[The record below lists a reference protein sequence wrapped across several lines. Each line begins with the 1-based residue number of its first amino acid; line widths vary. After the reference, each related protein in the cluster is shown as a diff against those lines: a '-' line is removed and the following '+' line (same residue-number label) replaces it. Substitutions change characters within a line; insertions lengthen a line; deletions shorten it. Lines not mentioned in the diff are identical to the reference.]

1 MKNILNIAIFVAL
14 TISCSCSGDKKP
26 PVDLSSHKPVAQN
39 VVEVPYEEMA
49 GVKTITAKLNGVS
62 LDMIFDTGC
71 SGISLSLHEFETMYK
86 NGKISLDDVV
96 GESLATI
103 ADGSTVKN
111 YEVAIREVEI
121 GGRSGVV
128 VHIVTASV
136 TPNQTAPV
144 LLGNNVFNE
153 VASVEVD
160 NTKQVI
166 RFKKR

>member
-1 MKNILNIAIFVAL
+1 M
-14 TISCSCSGDKKP
+14 
-26 PVDLSSHKPVAQN
+26 
-39 VVEVPYEEMA
+39 
-49 GVKTITAKLNGVS
+49 
-62 LDMIFDTGC
+62 
-71 SGISLSLHEFETMYK
+71 
-86 NGKISLDDVV
+86 
-96 GESLATI
+96 ATI

-128 VHIVTASV
+128 VHNVTASV